1 MRVSPKSV
9 MMKITLLLVALLGVP
24 CALAARQAP
33 LCSKVTTNGWTQL
46 IRTGESVG
54 SSAPL
59 GTILDSKMQTIT
71 VVSAFKHDSHHDLD
85 IINMDFS
92 IAEWC
97 S

>member
-1 MRVSPKSV
+1 